1 MYCKYQILVAAPKTA
16 DDSFGKARADSSF
29 IDYMYAAPYPALK
42 NSTLMP
48 LDYAFIKTSGSE
60 SKVQNY
66 VRSGVYGTSGY
77 PKITLAIIF
86 EEGSSERDYAYHPWC
101 QLYEF

>member
-1 MYCKYQILVAAPKTA
+1 MYCEYQILVAAPKTA
-16 DDSFGKARADSSF
+16 DDSFGKARADSF
-29 IDYMYAAPYPALK
+29 IDYVYAAPYPALK

-48 LDYAFIKTSGSE
+48 LDYAFIKTFGSE

-86 EEGSSERDYAYHPWC
+86 EEGSSEKDYAYHPWC